1 MLGGSEEGRV
11 GEGDE
16 SSFSQKLSES
26 MAARKKNFLRQGDR
40 QANNAPRPDPASAV
54 RTAESDRAAC
64 CETDIGVRDASGDG
78 ADRTLGLLEH
88 DRAGPPTEP
97 NNFRAPTGKPAAKSS
112 S

>member
-26 MAARKKNFLRQGDR
+26 MAAGKKNFLRPGDR

-54 RTAESDRAAC
+54 RTASSRPSPSER
-64 CETDIGVRDASGDG
+64 
-78 ADRTLGLLEH
+78 
-88 DRAGPPTEP
+88 
-97 NNFRAPTGKPAAKSS
+97 PAAVKPISGTVEARKTERNLAQRWS
-112 S
+112 PFVAGVHTVKKT